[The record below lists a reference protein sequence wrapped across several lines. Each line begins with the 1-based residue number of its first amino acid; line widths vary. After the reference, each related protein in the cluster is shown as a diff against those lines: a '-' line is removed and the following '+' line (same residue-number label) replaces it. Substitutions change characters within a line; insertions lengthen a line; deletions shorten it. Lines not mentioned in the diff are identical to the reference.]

1 MNKLTNRT
9 LTVIAILC
17 LTLPTLVSFG
27 QSTQAGQK
35 SNLTYEDWYGDTKKI
50 LADHYTGKSVK
61 LKMAI
66 PATRRGLEMFDGS
79 FERGAEATSAES
91 LAQPGD
97 DVTIKSFKLRDHDI
111 ELLLLGKTGEKRK
124 GWFFRRPKNPRI
136 SIRFSREL
144 TAKDMTIE
152 TINRWLSAT
161 MDVASLTP
169 AGQTP
174 AGAENSAT
182 QASVAPS
189 AEPAP
194 KPAATKARMEN
205 PQGLPTPATT
215 SDLAQGNAN
224 FAELTI
230 ECQGRYA
237 RIYIDDSYSGFAPRT
252 IRLRA
257 GTHSILVMADGYK
270 AWEQRLF
277 IPGGKASV
285 VKADLQR

>member
-1 MNKLTNRT
+1 MNNLTNRT

-17 LTLPTLVSFG
+17 LILPTMVSFG
-27 QSTQAGQK
+27 QSSQAGQK

-50 LADHYTGKSVK
+50 LADHYTGKTVK
-61 LKMAI
+61 LRMPI

-111 ELLLLGKTGEKRK
+111 ELMLDKTGAKPK
-124 GWFFRRPKNPRI
+124 SGFFSRPKKPRI
-136 SIRFSREL
+136 NIRFSREL

-161 MDVASLTP
+161 MDVTP
-169 AGQTP
+169 LMP

-189 AEPAP
+189 AESGP
-194 KPAATKARMEN
+194 KPATAKTRTEN
-205 PQGLPTPATT
+205 PQGLPTPSII
-215 SDLAQGNAN
+215 SDLAQGNTG

-230 ECQGRYA
+230 ECTGKYA
-237 RIYIDDSYSGFAPRT
+237 RVYIDDAYSGFAPRT

-257 GTHSILVMADGYK
+257 GVHSILVMADGYK

-277 IPGGKASV
+277 IPGAKASV

>member
-17 LTLPTLVSFG
+17 LTLPTMVSFG
-27 QSTQAGQK
+27 QTGKASQK
-35 SNLTYEDWYGDTKKI
+35 SNLTYEDWYGDVKKI
-50 LADHYTGKSVK
+50 LADHYTGKTVK
-61 LKMAI
+61 LKMPI

-79 FERGAEATSAES
+79 FESAAAGSTAPET

-97 DVTIKSFKLRDHDI
+97 DLTIKSFKLRDHDI

-152 TINRWLSAT
+152 TINRWLAAT
-161 MDVASLTP
+161 MDISTLSP
-169 AGQTP
+169 AGS
-174 AGAENSAT
+174 ENAST

-189 AEPAP
+189 ADPAP
-194 KPAATKARMEN
+194 KPAAAKALTEN
-205 PQGLPTPATT
+205 SQGLPTPEITG
-215 SDLAQGNAN
+215 DLAQTTAG

-230 ECQGRYA
+230 ECPGKRA
-237 RIYIDDSYSGFAPRT
+237 RIYIDDAYSGFAPRT

-257 GTHSILVMADGYK
+257 GVHSILVMADGHS

-285 VKADLQR
+285 VKAEPTK

>member
-9 LTVIAILC
+9 LSVIALLC

-27 QSTQAGQK
+27 QTGQK
-35 SNLTYEDWYGDTKKI
+35 NNLAYEDWYGDTKKI

-79 FERGAEATSAES
+79 FESGAEATSAES

-111 ELLLLGKTGEKRK
+111 ELLLLGKTAEKRK
-124 GWFFRRPKNPRI
+124 GWLFKRAKTPRI

-144 TAKDMTIE
+144 TAKDMNIE

-161 MDVASLTP
+161 MDVTP
-169 AGQTP
+169 LMS
-174 AGAENSAT
+174 AGAENLNT
-182 QASVAPS
+182 QASVAPP

-194 KPAATKARMEN
+194 KTVTAKASMEN
-205 PQGLPTPATT
+205 QQALPTSLITG
-215 SDLAQGNAN
+215 DLAQADPG

-230 ECQGRYA
+230 ECPGKYA
-237 RIYIDDSYSGFAPRT
+237 RVYIDDAYSGFAPRT
-252 IRLRA
+252 IRLRT
-257 GTHSILVMADGYK
+257 GVHSILVMADGYA
-270 AWEQRLF
+270 AWEQKLF

-285 VKADLQR
+285 VKAELQR